1 MLELLVAAVV
11 LPTLIIALWNWLIR
25 RASRLSW
32 SVYRITGLIGT
43 PVHELSHVLA
53 CLLFG
58 MRICGL
64 SLYSPNRETG
74 TLGYVRFRFRPFS
87 WFHAVGRVV
96 QGAAP
101 LITASIMLV
110 MVLDLAHS
118 LPHQSQGN
126 IFSWIIWSAAATKAG
141 VFDLL
146 ATGLKGWGVV
156 TLLLVLSMHLIPS
169 YADMQISIR
178 GLIVALLV
186 AGVAVAG
193 GEYLWQLGGD
203 RLLIGIPLPN
213 EVLHYAGVAADS
225 LDRALHLGV
234 SGVVATIL
242 LAIAASTT
250 FIVIPG
256 LVVATYRFIR
266 GATGDV

>member
-11 LPTLIIALWNWLIR
+11 LPTLIIAAWNWLIR
-25 RASRLSW
+25 RASSLSW
-32 SVYRITGLIGT
+32 NVYRITGLIGT

-58 MRICGL
+58 MRIARL

-74 TLGYVRFRFRPFS
+74 TLGYVRFRYRPFS

-101 LITASIMLV
+101 LITASVMLV
-110 MVLDLAHS
+110 IVLDLDEAP
-118 LPHQSQGN
+118 PHQSQGN
-126 IFSWIIWSAAATKAG
+126 IFSWITWSASATKAG
-141 VFDLL
+141 ISDLL
-146 ATGLKGWGVV
+146 VTGLQGWGIVA
-156 TLLLVLSMHLIPS
+156 LLLVLSMHLIPS

-186 AGVAVAG
+186 AGVAVG
-193 GEYLWQLGGD
+193 VGEYLWQHGGD
-203 RLLIGIPLPN
+203 RLLAPAQLPN
-213 EVLHYAGVAADS
+213 EVLHYVGLAADS
-225 LDRALHLGV
+225 LDRAVHLGV

-242 LAIAASTT
+242 LAITASTV
-250 FIVIPG
+250 FIVIPS
-256 LVVATYRFIR
+256 LSAVTYQFIR
-266 GATGDV
+266 GATGHV